1 MIINGNLPTH
11 MTIGNIS
18 IIRFGKMLN
27 LSLSTTGHYI
37 PHLYSGFQY
46 CWNKLESLKQISKI
60 QYMHLKTGV
69 KENLL
74 PIPHPS
80 VGRPVSSER
89 AEAICGKR
97 AASPRAMAAGGGW
110 WVVGGGAFFTEG
122 VCEQPQNMCE
132 SVERQTSVS
141 TYGLAWKI
149 NVQSEIVGIA
159 ELWEGWWSTE
169 VINTM
174 ELLHFIV

>member
-1 MIINGNLPTH
+1 
-11 MTIGNIS
+11 
-18 IIRFGKMLN
+18 
-27 LSLSTTGHYI
+27 
-37 PHLYSGFQY
+37 
-46 CWNKLESLKQISKI
+46 
-60 QYMHLKTGV
+60 MHLKTGV

-97 AASPRAMAAGGGW
+97 AASPRALAAGGGW
-110 WVVGGGAFFTEG
+110 WVVGRSSQKE
-122 VCEQPQNMCE
+122 C
-132 SVERQTSVS
+132 VS
-141 TYGLAWKI
+141 NLRICVSLLRGRPVSWKI

-174 ELLHFIV
+174 ELLQFIV